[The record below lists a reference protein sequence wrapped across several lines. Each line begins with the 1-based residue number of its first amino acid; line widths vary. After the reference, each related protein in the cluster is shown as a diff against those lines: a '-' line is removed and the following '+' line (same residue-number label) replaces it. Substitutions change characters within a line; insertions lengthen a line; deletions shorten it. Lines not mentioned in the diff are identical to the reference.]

1 MGQIE
6 VKEIV
11 DRLLID
17 YEKSERLCILFYSK
31 NKIRD
36 FKLLNDKLT
45 DYRTQLDC
53 QLNGTETQPS

>member
-6 VKEIV
+6 VKEII

-17 YEKSERLCILFYSK
+17 YEKSESLCILFYSSD
-31 NKIRD
+31 KIRD

-45 DYRTQLDC
+45 SYKQQLDC

>member
-17 YEKSERLCILFYSK
+17 YEKSERLCILFYSSD
-31 NKIRD
+31 KIRD

-45 DYRTQLDC
+45 SYKQQLDF
-53 QLNGTETQPS
+53 QFNGTETQPS